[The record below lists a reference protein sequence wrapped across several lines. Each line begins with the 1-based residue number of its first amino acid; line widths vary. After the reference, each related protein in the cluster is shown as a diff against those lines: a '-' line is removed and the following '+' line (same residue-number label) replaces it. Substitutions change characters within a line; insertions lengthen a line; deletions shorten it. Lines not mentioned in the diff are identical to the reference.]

1 MEKPVININIKNL
14 VGRLVIVC
22 DGDKTLEV
30 QKQVNQALLSV
41 INSVSE
47 IQLENSDKSE
57 KAKDEMIQD
66 LKKREEELKKDWLK
80 YQSIQDAYPSS
91 SFENL
96 HQSSNVR

>member
-57 KAKDEMIQD
+57 KAKDEMAD
-66 LKKREEELKKDWLK
+66 
-80 YQSIQDAYPSS
+80 
-91 SFENL
+91 
-96 HQSSNVR
+96 